1 MRGCGATP
9 RARAATRSDAES
21 GRPLGDRGVPYGR
34 STLRPRGRA
43 LPPASGRRITPVRSR
58 YEHPLASEP
67 WKLAR

>member
-1 MRGCGATP
+1 MRGYGATP
-9 RARAATRSDAES
+9 QARATTRGDAES
-21 GRPLGDRGVPYGR
+21 GHPSGGRGVPCGR
-34 STLRPRGRA
+34 STLRPRGRD